1 MLTAAALVF
10 MAAGNGARA
19 NDGQR
24 ATTAA
29 AADTTAADSA
39 PPHRRTLGRR
49 ILGYIANANKPHP
62 DRKFDFSILGG
73 PHYNTNTKLGLGLV
87 AAGLYN
93 TDRSDSLMRTSN
105 VSLFGD
111 VSTVGF
117 YMLGVR
123 GLHIF
128 PHDRYRLDYTLY
140 FYSFPCKY
148 WGMGYANGDNDDNE
162 SDMKRWQAQAKASF
176 LFRVA
181 RNTYVGPMLTFDF
194 IQGKDI
200 KRPELLEGMD
210 RTTRNV
216 GVGLT
221 FAYDSRDVTTN
232 PKRGIYVSLSQN
244 FRPAFLG
251 NRYAFS
257 TTDLRFNAE
266 LALEHGR
273 VFLHLLLEILLR
285 GHCRERVGIG
295 LAQKL
300 DAARIHEST
309 ERVEYLRSI
318 EPELLHDGSR
328 KGERAAERALALLDD
343 LQEEGIHRKIA
354 LAGDLLHYRTVGE
367 VVEVVVVLA
376 YVEEAVGLQTPRLV
390 YLKIQT
396 NCFHILC
403 FFIVNF
409 KSASSTCSVPIRPPR
424 TRP

>member
-128 PHDRYRLDYTLY
+128 PGRRYRLDYTVS
-140 FYSFPCKY
+140 FSSFPSKF
-148 WGMGYANGDNDDNE
+148 WGMGFSMGDESGNE
-162 SDMKRWQAQAKASF
+162 SDMDRLQAQAKATF
-176 LFRVA
+176 LIRVTDGLYA
-181 RNTYVGPMLTFDF
+181 GPLAAYDYVLATDVE
-194 IQGKDI
+194 
-200 KRPELLEGMD
+200 RPELLCGMD
-210 RTTRNV
+210 TRTHNV
-216 GVGLT
+216 GVGL
-221 FAYDSRDVTTN
+221 AVVYDTRDVTTN
-232 PKRGIYVSLSQN
+232 PRRGVYASVEQT
-244 FRPAFLG
+244 FRPRFMG
-251 NRYAFS
+251 NDYAFS
-257 TTDLRFNAE
+257 TTEVRADAYCGLWRGATLAADLRSSLNFGNPSWAMMAKLGGPYSMRGYYEGRYRDKHKVEAQVE
-266 LALEHGR
+266 LRQHVWRRNG
-273 VFLHLLLEILLR
+273 
-285 GHCRERVGIG
+285 
-295 LAQKL
+295 
-300 DAARIHEST
+300 
-309 ERVEYLRSI
+309 
-318 EPELLHDGSR
+318 
-328 KGERAAERALALLDD
+328 
-343 LQEEGIHRKIA
+343 
-354 LAGDLLHYRTVGE
+354 
-367 VVEVVVVLA
+367 VVVWVGAGTVFSKFSQVRTAHVLPN
-376 YVEEAVGLQTPRLV
+376 YGLGYRWEFKKNVNVRLDYGFGKSGQSGFMFNINEA
-390 YLKIQT
+390 
-396 NCFHILC
+396 F
-403 FFIVNF
+403 
-409 KSASSTCSVPIRPPR
+409 
-424 TRP
+424 

>member
-1 MLTAAALVF
+1 MKKQALSFALTVLFALPLTAADTLSHTGSIIA
-10 MAAGNGARA
+10 
-19 NDGQR
+19 DK
-24 ATTAA
+24 A
-29 AADTTAADSA
+29 AADSTV
-39 PPHRRTLGRR
+39 RKKGFINK
-49 ILGYIANANKPHP
+49 ILDYFNDANKT
-62 DRKFDFSILGG
+62 DYSKKFDFSIIGG
-73 PHYNTNTKLGLGLV
+73 PHYSSDTQLGIGLV
-87 AAGLYN
+87 AAGLYR
-93 TDRSDSLMRTSN
+93 TDRNDTILPPSN
-105 VSLFGD
+105 MSLFGD

-257 TTDLRFNAE
+257 TTDLRFNAYRRLWKGGILATDLRSQLNFGNPSWGMMALLGNSYSMRGYYEGRYRDKHKIEAQAE
-266 LALEHGR
+266 LRQHIWKRNSLVAWVGAGT
-273 VFLHLLLEILLR
+273 VFDKFSSMRASHVLPNF
-285 GHCRERVGIG
+285 GIG
-295 LAQKL
+295 YRWEFKKDVNVRL
-300 DAARIHEST
+300 D
-309 ERVEYLRSI
+309 Y
-318 EPELLHDGSR
+318 GFG
-328 KGERAAERALALLDD
+328 KGG
-343 LQEEGIHRKIA
+343 QSGFIFNIN
-354 LAGDLLHYRTVGE
+354 
-367 VVEVVVVLA
+367 
-376 YVEEAVGLQTPRLV
+376 EA
-390 YLKIQT
+390 
-396 NCFHILC
+396 F
-403 FFIVNF
+403 
-409 KSASSTCSVPIRPPR
+409 
-424 TRP
+424 